1 MTFEEHKA
9 RHEQLHRYLDE
20 LLADFT
26 THTGKLFSDT
36 PIMDLIVWSHS
47 QTIAPADLRT
57 DQEAKKG

>member
-1 MTFEEHKA
+1 MTTEEHKA
-9 RHEQLHRYLDE
+9 RHEQLHKSLDE

-47 QTIAPADLRT
+47 QTIAPIDLKRDAD
-57 DQEAKKG
+57 